1 MGDSGTNVGLRRP
14 ARLWMDAQLVWTT
27 IRVRRLLRRNDLR
40 TALARCR
47 PAGRH
52 ATRAPAQEEIV
63 RVGRAVREVVGR
75 LPGDSR
81 PLVSSL
87 VLIAVLARRGVDASL
102 VIGVREGNRFDA
114 HAWVEVG
121 EAPALPVKGK
131 FAQLVAL

>member
-1 MGDSGTNVGLRRP
+1 MSISDSSRP
-14 ARLWMDAQLVWTT
+14 QGAKPWMVAQIVWTT
-27 IRVRRLLRRNDLR
+27 IRVRRLVRRNDLR

-47 PAGRH
+47 PADRQ
-52 ATRAPAQEEIV
+52 ATPAPSQDEIV
-63 RVGRAVREVVGR
+63 HVGRAVRQIVGR

-102 VIGVREGNRFDA
+102 VIGVREGDGDA
-114 HAWVEVG
+114 LAWVEVG
-121 EAPALPVKGK
+121 DVPALSVKGK